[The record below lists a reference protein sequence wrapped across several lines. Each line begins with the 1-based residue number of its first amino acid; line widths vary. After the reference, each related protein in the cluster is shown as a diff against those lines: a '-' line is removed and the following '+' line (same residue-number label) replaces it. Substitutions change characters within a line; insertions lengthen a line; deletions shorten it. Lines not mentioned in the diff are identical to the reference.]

1 MSRQMDHWN
10 NKSFIKLANSQCFM
24 NAVTEIK
31 YYSTFIADSALIDPS
46 DIARLVIVS
55 LIFSGNKKTLN

>member
-10 NKSFIKLANSQCFM
+10 NKSFIKL
-24 NAVTEIK
+24 VTEIK

-55 LIFSGNKKTLN
+55 PIFSGNKKTLN